1 MACILLDTKTLV
13 DFLTDVT
20 RLDENVVSRIEVALR
35 EGQLAISAVTLL
47 QLREMRRRG
56 ELSAEAVR
64 TFEEL
69 AAASGLVT
77 IPIDSDVIRD
87 LDSIPEG
94 QPLADRIVAATALA
108 KTYQLVTSNVALR
121 LPALHVD
128 SPLPSTFEVAVV
140 QDEPKR

>member
-1 MACILLDTKTLV
+1 MACILLDTRTLV
-13 DFLTDVT
+13 DFLTDVA

-64 TFEEL
+64 GFEEL
-69 AAASGLVT
+69 AAASGLLT

-108 KTYQLVTSNVALR
+108 KTYQLMTCNVALQ

-128 SPLPSTFEVAVV
+128 SPAPSTSKVAAV
-140 QDEPKR
+140 QDDPKR